1 MNVELLVHPQADS
14 DGKRAEYEAE
24 RAESEA
30 KRVEYEA
37 KRAEYEAKRAEY
49 EAKRAEYEAKRA
61 EYEAKADARQARM
74 ERSLRRWAALGVK
87 EARRERARR
96 RELDARLSAAHQA
109 TEESIMHLAVAQ
121 LVTEEKLAAFIA
133 SLGTGRNGGSN
144 S

>member
-1 MNVELLVHPQADS
+1 MNLELLALQV
-14 DGKRAEYEAE
+14 AENEAKGEARREAE
-24 RAESEA
+24 EA
-30 KRVEYEA
+30 RRV
-37 KRAEYEAKRAEY
+37 
-49 EAKRAEYEAKRA
+49 EYEAKRA

-74 ERSLRRWAALGVK
+74 ERRLRRWTALGVV

-109 TEESIMHLAVAQ
+109 TEESITRLAAAQ

-133 SLGTGRNGGSN
+133 SLEAGRNGGSK